1 MAKSGRK
8 SDKNSEVIDDETIWQ
23 RVTRDIKAYKRQETL
38 SQVSSSK
45 NAGQD
50 TAGPDKGGPDKGGA
64 PLAVRPISG
73 SKNRKTSLRAD
84 KNSALPDTQKL
95 APMPVDVRSGE
106 HAGLNRSTLRRLKQ
120 GEMDIAARLDLHGM
134 TAAQA
139 ERRLYR
145 FIETAALAQHRCVL
159 VITGKGANGMGVLR
173 RQVPLWLKSPPLS
186 QNILALSSAKPADGG
201 DGALYV
207 MLRRQRKIS

>member
-38 SQVSSSK
+38 SRVSSSK
-45 NAGQD
+45 NA
-50 TAGPDKGGPDKGGA
+50 GPDKGGA

-84 KNSALPDTQKL
+84 KNSALPDTQKS